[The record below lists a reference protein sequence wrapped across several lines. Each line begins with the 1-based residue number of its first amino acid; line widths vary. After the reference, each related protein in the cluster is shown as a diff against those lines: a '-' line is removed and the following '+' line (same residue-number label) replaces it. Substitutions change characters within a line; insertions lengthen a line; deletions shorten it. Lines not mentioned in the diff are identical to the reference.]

1 LLMAVLGMLAGVDI
15 REEVLEVREV
25 LFEGVLFCI
34 SGVDTIPCRLPRT
47 KNTERLKLL

>member
-1 LLMAVLGMLAGVDI
+1 MLAGVDI

-25 LFEGVLFCI
+25 SLEGVLFCI

-47 KNTERLKLL
+47 KNRKELKHL